1 MVLASRPRRAVA
13 DVVTGQADEALDAH
27 AVRGVGEAVADDVA
41 DAEGAAAVAG
51 VGHVDGDPVARDGEA
66 GQHGG
71 ATRGREL
78 EDVGLQEVHGAEEL
92 DGGEGEADGHAEE
105 VGDDPGGRGLVG
117 VVFWGMTG
125 EGRSRY
131 SGGGIVC
138 GLVVMLMAMRVMGEK
153 CVCVSFGE

>member
-13 DVVTGQADEALDAH
+13 DVVAGQADEALDAH

-71 ATRGREL
+71 AARGREL

-105 VGDDPGGRGLVG
+105 VGGDHGGRF
-117 VVFWGMTG
+117 VFGEEG
-125 EGRSRY
+125 EGSRY

-138 GLVVMLMAMRVMGEK
+138 GLGRRWASRDADGDACAVG
-153 CVCVSFGE
+153 